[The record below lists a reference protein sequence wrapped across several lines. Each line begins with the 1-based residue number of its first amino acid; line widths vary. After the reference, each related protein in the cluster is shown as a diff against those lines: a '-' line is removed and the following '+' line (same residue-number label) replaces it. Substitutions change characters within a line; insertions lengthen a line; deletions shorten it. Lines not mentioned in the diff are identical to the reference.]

1 LVGLDGFANKL
12 PGELSGGMQQRVSI
26 CRALLLDPPL
36 LLMDEPFG
44 ALDAMTRDDMNFE
57 LLRIW
62 GEGLG
67 VGGQRKTI
75 VFVTHSI
82 QEAVILSDRV
92 VVMSQ
97 RPGRIDEVRDIEL
110 ARPRTIEMRA
120 SEQVGRLSLEIYRAL
135 NRRNH

>member
-1 LVGLDGFANKL
+1 MPNIV
-12 PGELSGGMQQRVSI
+12 SGGMQQRASLA
-26 CRALLLDPPL
+26 RGLLLDPPL

-44 ALDAMTRDDMNFE
+44 ALDAMTRDDMNLE

-67 VGGQRKTI
+67 SGGLRKTI

-97 RPGRIDEVRDIEL
+97 RPGRITTTRDIDL
-110 ARPRTIEMRA
+110 PR
-120 SEQVGRLSLEIYRAL
+120 L
-135 NRRNH
+135 